1 LNEINIVLSNRRP
14 GGDSDHG
21 YSTMTHHEESELAGP
36 PHIEPLLVGRD
47 KIRLV
52 NSSQS
57 EAVNSRSSSPSV
69 VGQTIIEVPQNHNNI
84 VAQVQVHIV
93 DTH

>member
-1 LNEINIVLSNRRP
+1 
-14 GGDSDHG
+14 
-21 YSTMTHHEESELAGP
+21 MTPHEESELAGP

-57 EAVNSRSSSPSV
+57 EAVSSSRASSPSV

-84 VAQVQVHIV
+84 LAQVQVHIV

>member
-1 LNEINIVLSNRRP
+1 MSNRRP

-21 YSTMTHHEESELAGP
+21 YSTMTPHEESELAGP
-36 PHIEPLLVGRD
+36 PLIEPLLVGKD

-52 NSSQS
+52 NSSES
-57 EAVNSRSSSPSV
+57 EAVNSRASSPSV
-69 VGQTIIEVPQNHNNI
+69 IGQTIIEVPQNHNNI
-84 VAQVQVHIV
+84 LAQVQVHIV